1 MEILSS
7 RLLELR
13 KARKLTRPEAAEAI
27 GISQKSYQRYETG
40 EREPSASVLAALA
53 DLYEVSAD
61 YLLGLTEEK

>member
-13 KARKLTRPEAAEAI
+13 KARKLTRPEVADAI
-27 GISQKSYQRYETG
+27 GISLKSYQRYETG

-61 YLLGLTEEK
+61 YLLGRTEEK